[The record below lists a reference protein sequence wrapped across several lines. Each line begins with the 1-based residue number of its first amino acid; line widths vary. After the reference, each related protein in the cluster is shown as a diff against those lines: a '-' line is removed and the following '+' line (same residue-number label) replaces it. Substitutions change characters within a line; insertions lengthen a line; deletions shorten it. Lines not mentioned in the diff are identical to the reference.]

1 MLSILVIEDS
11 PEKIGSINDIINNF
25 SEEIEFN
32 VAHDIQ
38 EALNK
43 LSSDYYDL
51 LLLDLF
57 IPFSWGQNSSPQNAI
72 NLVQQLSQDEDLK
85 YPLSILAITKADD
98 IEENYL
104 NVLEQHTISLLQ
116 YKENSDI
123 WKHQLKNRLQALIST
138 KRNLYYRLGYNY
150 DVAVINA
157 LQEPE
162 HSQLKTVFGC
172 QWNRISFDNDDFN
185 NYYEGIINNKNGRK
199 IRCISTYANQMASIA
214 SSALTTKIIY
224 NFRPR
229 YLFMTGIAAGIDSGK
244 MNYGDILVASEIH
257 DGASGKI
264 RTNVEDGGSIF
275 EPDIRQKILKAD
287 FTTIITRLQSDRAVL
302 DNIANNYPTKI
313 GKPSTQL
320 AIHLGPM
327 ASVPAVISNMDE
339 INKLK
344 TPVRKLQGIEME
356 SYGVFYAAENAIK
369 PLPEIVASLKSISDF
384 ADSKKNDNYQEY
396 ASYTSAA
403 LLKYIIENELTF

>member
-162 HSQLKTVFGC
+162 YSQLKTVFGC

-275 EPDIRQKILKAD
+275 EPDIRQKNLKAD

-344 TPVRKLQGIEME
+344 TSVRKLQGIEME